1 VEEFIRAIE
10 ETPARQIL
18 FLPNN
23 KNLILAAKQAQQLV
37 DRPIEVI
44 PSKNI
49 PAGISAL
56 LVFNDS
62 MTLEEN
68 SERMCQQLEEIKAGE
83 VTYAVRDA
91 VLGDQE
97 IKENELIGIYQ
108 GEIAATGSSQ
118 QDVVL
123 ALLEKMVDDEDELVT
138 IYSGEGVT
146 SETVEGILKQIKVT
160 YPELEVDT
168 HPGDQPVYY
177 FLISV
182 E

>member
-1 VEEFIRAIE
+1 
-10 ETPARQIL
+10 
-18 FLPNN
+18 
-23 KNLILAAKQAQQLV
+23 
-37 DRPIEVI
+37 
-44 PSKNI
+44 
-49 PAGISAL
+49 
-56 LVFNDS
+56 

-68 SERMCQQLEEIKAGE
+68 SERMCQQLGDKGRE